1 MHAKPSRST
10 FRERMDEMIR
20 TLRSDI
26 ESGVYAPGTFL
37 PSEEKLAEQFD
48 MSYKSVAKGLD
59 QLAAEGLLVKIR
71 RVGSK
76 VVKKETVHFGFHET
90 MYRDVDLA
98 ALLERF
104 HREHPHIEVRPVS
117 MSQNYK
123 VDTMD
128 DLMTSGRFDVMMTNQ
143 IYYQHAQE
151 NNRFEELEPFV
162 LAHDIYPFLRDE
174 LLVDGVSYAQPLV
187 FSPIILA
194 YNREHFREA
203 GLPEP
208 DSGWT
213 WERLLEAASQLS
225 QTNGRYG
232 FAASFL
238 AGNNR
243 WPVIWMQCASDPLRS
258 PEGRWRPDA
267 EELAA
272 SLIYCRDLMQSDG
285 ILPGFLDMM
294 AIQSLFAEGKLSM
307 MMTTYF
313 LLNAF
318 NKSSISYDVAPLPYI
333 TEPRTMLIWMGLS
346 IHRKTAVPE
355 AARTFVAFMTSPEA
369 QAIIRRHTLSIP
381 ASAGSASVPEPLVR
395 NPDRYYLYREI
406 IPSYRTQ
413 RQYGL
418 PYATTEAVRELLM
431 LLFSGVIDEQE
442 LRVRLT
448 GLLKQN

>member
-20 TLRSDI
+20 TLRNDI
-26 ESGVYAPGTFL
+26 ESGVYAPGSFL

-48 MSYKSVAKGLD
+48 VSYKSVAKGLD

-76 VVKKETVHFGFHET
+76 VVKKETVHFGFHVT

-104 HREHPHIEVRPVS
+104 HREHPHIEIRPVS

-123 VDTMD
+123 LDTMD
-128 DLMTSGRFDVMMTNQ
+128 DLMISGRFDVMMTNQ

-151 NNRFEELEPFV
+151 NNWLEELEPFV
-162 LAHDIYPFLRDE
+162 LADDIYPFLRDE

-213 WERLLEAASQLS
+213 WERLLAAASQLA

-258 PEGRWRPDA
+258 PEGRWRPDV

-272 SLIYCRDLMQSDG
+272 SLIYCRDLMQADG

-313 LLNAF
+313 LLNDF
-318 NKSSISYDVAPLPYI
+318 KKSEISYDVAPLPFI

-369 QAIIRRHTLSIP
+369 QAFIRRHSLSIP

-406 IPSYRTQ
+406 IPTYRTQ

-418 PYATTEAVRELLM
+418 PYAKTEAVRELLM

-442 LRVRLT
+442 LRVRLR
-448 GLLKQN
+448 GLLKQD